1 MKELNENVITLIE
14 WLQDE
19 AANPVFDKY
28 EFDKED
34 YDTGDEDVDNPIV
47 RYKEVSYLIRQSRYD
62 TLKELAH
69 IIQGVL
75 QIDIKN

>member
-1 MKELNENVITLIE
+1 MKELNENVITLIQ

-19 AANPVFDKY
+19 AANPVFDK
-28 EFDKED
+28 
-34 YDTGDEDVDNPIV
+34 
-47 RYKEVSYLIRQSRYD
+47 YKEVSYLIRQSRYD